1 MSGLRDALG
10 EWSGARGEEV
20 AGSVRVHERE
30 TRAAAGRRRAR
41 NLTLTAGA
49 AVVAVVAASALVV
62 GGPWRGVEPAVAPTG
77 DPIDLGALVCG
88 APWTLEEGTVTHDE
102 SAPAY
107 FGGVSGGW
115 ITIADNGEVF
125 ENPDTL
131 WAGYESLAWKGTP
144 LLNGNVVLRGTVV
157 AVKDGTIVG
166 VAAPARR
173 ETAYQGED
181 LQAIGSY
188 PGVCGDEVVVSDS
201 GPYTYHVVFTAS
213 LAEDPER
220 PLQTIID
227 PSGPIT
233 LEVTDL
239 EYWGDPTGD
248 SSLAELEEPVG
259 DEYQAFLVAAP
270 LPRTVCEPYTDILA
284 NGEPAKLTPTY
295 SVTIPGVQSLTG
307 EIWGNA
313 PAVVIDDE
321 TYEAWYVG
329 LKTGITAQEV
339 DGGNPLG
346 ALAWTTGTTWGEDE
360 PPRDLRLINTA
371 DATYPTEL
379 PADCAYTQP
388 IPQLSGAVFL
398 IIDGVDWDAL
408 NVQNPGADITAEEG
422 WQTWVYLGQAS

>member
-41 NLTLTAGA
+41 NLTLAAGA

-62 GGPWRGVEPAVAPTG
+62 GGPWRGVEPAVSPTG

-88 APWTLEEGTVTHDE
+88 APWTLEEGTITHDE

-107 FGGVSGGW
+107 FGGVTGGW
-115 ITIADNGEVF
+115 IKRTDNGEVF

-131 WAGYESLAWKGTP
+131 WAGYESLAWQGTP
-144 LLNGNVVLRGTVV
+144 LLNGNVAIDAIVV
-157 AVKDGTIVG
+157 AVKDGVIVG
-166 VAAPARR
+166 SVAPNPS
-173 ETAYQGED
+173 ELSYDGD
-181 LQAIGSY
+181 SVSLYGGY
-188 PGVCGDEVVVSDS
+188 PGMCGDEVVVSDS
-201 GPYTYHVVFTAS
+201 GEYTYHAVITAS
-213 LAEDPER
+213 LAEEPER
-220 PLQTIID
+220 PLQTIVDPNGPITVEVTELESWGD
-227 PSGPIT
+227 PSGA
-233 LEVTDL
+233 
-239 EYWGDPTGD
+239 
-248 SSLAELEEPVG
+248 SSLADFQEPVG
-259 DEYQAFLVAAP
+259 DTYQAFLVAAP

-295 SVTIPGVQSLTG
+295 SVTIPGVQALTG
-307 EIWGNA
+307 EIWGNQ

-346 ALAWTTGTTWGEDE
+346 ALEWTTGTTWGEDE
-360 PPRDLRLINTA
+360 PPGDLRLVNTA

-379 PADCAYTQP
+379 PADCAFEQP
-388 IPQLSGAVFL
+388 IPTIGGAVFL
-398 IIDGVDWDAL
+398 IIDGVDWDAF
-408 NVQNPGADITAEEG
+408 NAQNPGADITAEEG